1 VAGGTPKPWR
11 PGDAEVGM
19 KIESVPVFDDITAQS
34 RRRKLSHDF
43 VTLAGDL
50 IPLWDF
56 ALMLLS
62 PLIANALYRATFA
75 PPDFNP
81 SAWPTYELQALGSAI
96 IAPFLLGDR
105 RFNSD
110 PSGRETLTLIRN
122 HANRFFRLAAV
133 VLALGFATR
142 ALDDMPRAWALIW
155 LAVSLFFTLS
165 TRILLAQHLRHL
177 EYRGVLS
184 QAIAVV
190 GAGPIADRLI
200 RHLLQSQPGKIELLG
215 VFDDRASRND
225 GRMFAPKGSVS
236 DLIELGKT
244 RTIDWILVAI
254 PSTADDRVLEIVHTL
269 KSLAVPVGLCPESV
283 GLKLPNQ
290 IINYVG
296 DGLPVTMLADRPIRY
311 WDAVVKRAED
321 LILGSIITLMLLP
334 LLAVVAVMVKLD
346 SPGPVIFKQKRHA
359 WNNREFYI
367 WKFRS
372 MRWQPEGSAELVQTK
387 RVDDRITRLGSF
399 LRKSSIDELPQLF
412 NVLRGEMSL
421 VGPRPHAVNMRTE
434 ERLGHEIVD
443 TYAHRHRVKPGITG
457 WSQVNGSRGA
467 TDTVEQL
474 RRRVELDLYYVEN
487 WSLWLDLKI
496 LMMTFTSLWGR
507 NAY

>member
-1 VAGGTPKPWR
+1 MNR
-11 PGDAEVGM
+11 PSDFIFE
-19 KIESVPVFDDITAQS
+19 DITAQS
-34 RRRKLSHDF
+34 RQKKLSHDF
-43 VTLAGDL
+43 IALASDL
-50 IPLWDF
+50 LPLWDI

-62 PLIANALYRATFA
+62 PFITNYVYRALIAPA
-75 PPDFNP
+75 DFDIHLWTN
-81 SAWPTYELQALGSAI
+81 YEKQALASAI
-96 IAPFLLGDR
+96 IAPFILGDR
-105 RFNSD
+105 RFGADAARRQIS
-110 PSGRETLTLIRN
+110 LLIQA
-122 HANRFFRLAAV
+122 HSARFVKFIGV
-133 VLALGFATR
+133 VLAVGFATR
-142 ALDDMPRAWALIW
+142 SLDSLPRGWALIW
-155 LAVSLFFTLS
+155 LGTSFFFTLS
-165 TRILLAQHLRHL
+165 TRILLAQHLKHL

-184 QAIAVV
+184 QAIAIV

-225 GRMFAPKGSVS
+225 GRMFIPKGTVN
-236 DLIELGKT
+236 DLLELGKS

-269 KSLAVPVGLCPESV
+269 KTLAVPVGLCPESV
-283 GLKLPNQ
+283 GLKLPNH

-321 LILGSIITLMLLP
+321 LLLGGIITLLLLP

-346 SPGPVIFKQKRHA
+346 SPGPVIFKQRRHA
-359 WNNREFYI
+359 SNNSEFFIY
-367 WKFRS
+367 KFRS
-372 MRWQPEGSAELVQTK
+372 MRWQPENSEKLVQTQ
-387 RVDDRITRLGSF
+387 RVDGRITRLGNF
-399 LRKSSIDELPQLF
+399 LRKTSIDELPQLF

-474 RRRVELDLYYVEN
+474 RRRVELDLYYVEH
-487 WSLWLDLKI
+487 WSLYLDLKI
-496 LMMTFTSLWGR
+496 LLMTFTTVIWGR
-507 NAY
+507 NAF